1 MSSLFILSFSSNE
14 TTKGFVQYNL
24 PEKMSGIQGHI
35 LEVTGYCLFPIQFY
49 SPISIFR
56 KLILCSFDS
65 VVGFQKL
72 KDTKWLSRQDL
83 YVFLE
88 YNETLTSYRRN
99 SSSWW
104 SSCSESAVAAGQSL
118 RRRFRCREKPREATM
133 VNSLYFTYLVL

>member
-14 TTKGFVQYNL
+14 TTNGFVQYNL

-35 LEVTGYCLFPIQFY
+35 LEVT
-49 SPISIFR
+49 
-56 KLILCSFDS
+56 

>member
-1 MSSLFILSFSSNE
+1 CLPSLSFPFPPMKLQRDLFSTIYQKRCRVFKAISS
-14 TTKGFVQYNL
+14 KSL
-24 PEKMSGIQGHI
+24 
-35 LEVTGYCLFPIQFY
+35 
-49 SPISIFR
+49 
-56 KLILCSFDS
+56 
-65 VVGFQKL
+65 KL

-118 RRRFRCREKPREATM
+118 RRRFSCRE
-133 VNSLYFTYLVL
+133 

>member
-24 PEKMSGIQGHI
+24 PEKM
-35 LEVTGYCLFPIQFY
+35 
-49 SPISIFR
+49 
-56 KLILCSFDS
+56 S